1 MPLPSAPS
9 VPLAPNVSLQPPL
22 SRRGHGPGIII
33 IDPDYKLPDLP
44 SALLPSENIDPPPQ
58 YKWAEEGYAV
68 VRVSIRM
75 DVGPDDWD
83 AQSTLGKAT
92 EALSNLEECDV
103 KDKFVLVGMPS
114 DRACTRAISS
124 LLDEVL
130 TTSL

>member
-44 SALLPSENIDPPPQ
+44 SALPPSETIDPPPQ
-58 YKWAEEGYAV
+58 YKWAEEGFAV

-75 DVGPDDWD
+75 DAGPGGWD
-83 AQSTLGKAT
+83 VQSALGKAT
-92 EALSNLEECDV
+92 EALGILEECDI
-103 KDKFVLVGMPS
+103 KDRFALLGMPS
-114 DRACTRAISS
+114 DRASTRAISS

-130 TTSL
+130 TRSL